1 MTIVL
6 ILLGA
11 LFINIM
17 LSACRV
23 ASDADRQMEQQFAK
37 WMEAHPEEKEKL
49 LNQHQALY

>member
-11 LFINIM
+11 LVMVIM

-37 WMEAHPEEKEKL
+37 WLEEHPEKKEKL
-49 LNQHQALY
+49 LNQHEALY